1 MKALQGDMP
10 FLDTE
15 MPSANGVLTAPGLAK
30 VYGAIANGGRM
41 DGRQFLWRVGLRI
54 DRTTKLF
61 P

>member
-10 FLDTE
+10 FLDAE

-41 DGRQFLWRVGLRI
+41 DGRQFL
-54 DRTTKLF
+54 
-61 P
+61 